1 MHRAGRLATI
11 GWLLTAFLVAWL
23 VASMVAGGVD
33 PAGRRV
39 PQITVGHQ
47 VGLLDR

>member
-11 GWLLTAFLVAWL
+11 GWLLAAFLVAWL

-33 PAGRRV
+33 TAGRV